1 MYEFKR
7 TKSSKDIY
15 VKMRELF
22 MWNIFILLQTAD
34 YSSLLYCILVTP
46 KNMEKARQVP
56 LTPSDD
62 DVSQQYVTVT
72 KVHLR
77 FNDYSF

>member
-22 MWNIFILLQTAD
+22 TWNIFILLQTAD

-46 KNMEKARQVP
+46 KNMEEASQVP
-56 LTPSDD
+56 LPPSDD
-62 DVSQQYVTVT
+62 DVSHQYITVT

-77 FNDYSF
+77 LNDYSF